1 MLMVL
6 KRQLKKNRKKG
17 FTLVEVIVVLVILAI
32 LAAIAIPALT
42 GYIQKANDQALK
54 ADGRTLYGGAQAIA
68 SQLHDV
74 ALAGTP
80 ATKEQLRSASGTSTS
95 AISGTGASTRADWL
109 AAANHLAAA
118 NLKGKI
124 TATIDANNK
133 IEKFAYTNNAD
144 ANDNDTK
151 WAYFDGTSWE
161 VTIGATTPGSIGAGS
176 F

>member
-74 ALAGTP
+74 ALASDK
-80 ATKEQLRSASGTSTS
+80 AKRRQLGSASGASGLSADGDTVATS
-95 AISGTGASTRADWL
+95 GAWL
-109 AAANHLAAA
+109 MAANHLAAA
-118 NLKGKI
+118 NLEGHIAADIDVNNKI
-124 TATIDANNK
+124 TA
-133 IEKFAYTNNAD
+133 FGYTR
-144 ANDNDTK
+144 DTTPASTSK
-151 WAYFDGTSWE
+151 WAYFDGTTWE
-161 VTIGATTPGSIGAGS
+161 VVISTPSAIDTNNKL
-176 F
+176 